1 MDEQANN
8 PVPVQPLANLDKIIH
23 APARLSILAYLYVV
37 ESADAVLLKNLT
49 ELSWGS
55 LSMHLNKLEEAGY
68 VTIEKGFK
76 GKKPQTMIYL
86 SQHGRAEF
94 REYKQNLQQILN
106 DLPE

>member
-1 MDEQANN
+1 MDEQADAS
-8 PVPVQPLANLDKIIH
+8 VPVRPLANLDKIIH

-37 ESADAVLLKNLT
+37 ENVDAVLLKNLT

-68 VTIEKGFK
+68 VTLEKGYRD
-76 GKKPQTMIYL
+76 KKPHTTIYL
-86 SQHGRAEF
+86 SEHGRAEF